1 MGEQLGKICNGS
13 SDPYNVW
20 WTWTMTKCV
29 SQQWTSE
36 PEMDLWPTL
45 YSAGIFTASC
55 FQLCVLKIFTS
66 GVAWLQ
72 YPYSMACRCAIS
84 GFPAIAHQLGMFE
97 SSFLCWD
104 RITRILTLVE
114 DHHQGSPPSTV
125 SQGDNTCPKLL
136 FTICAMVKTWYV
148 DENGLM
154 TKKNPQHGYGPVW
167 HPSFDHGSHLVFVS
181 TTSRHPGSLIAGWP
195 PRFCGRSP

>member
-1 MGEQLGKICNGS
+1 MGEQMGKICNGS

-20 WTWTMTKCV
+20 WTWTVTKCV

-72 YPYSMACRCAIS
+72 YPYSMACRCALS
-84 GFPAIAHQLGMFE
+84 GFPAIAHRLGMFE

-154 TKKNPQHGYGPVW
+154 TKKTHNMGMDRYGI
-167 HPSFDHGSHLVFVS
+167 HLL
-181 TTSRHPGSLIAGWP
+181 TMAAIWLHPGSLIAGWP